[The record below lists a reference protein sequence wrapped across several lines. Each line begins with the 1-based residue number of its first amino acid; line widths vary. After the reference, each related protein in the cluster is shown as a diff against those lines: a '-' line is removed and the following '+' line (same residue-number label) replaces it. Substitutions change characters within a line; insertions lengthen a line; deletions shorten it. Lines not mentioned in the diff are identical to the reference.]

1 MRDIFIIR
9 KTDGLILRRLSC
21 PEEEI
26 AINVHDGEF
35 SIDAIDGDYNHYN
48 DDIGFY
54 KVSEV
59 IPDEIKM
66 LHIRQER
73 DGLLNEADLVYCN
86 AEKWSRMSDIKKQEW
101 IDYKQQLR
109 DFPDNCD
116 INNPIFPARPTG
128 E

>member
-1 MRDIFIIR
+1 MKDIFIIR
-9 KTDGLILRRLSC
+9 KNDGLILRRLSC

-26 AINVHDGEF
+26 DINVHDGEF
-35 SIDAIDGDYNHYN
+35 SISAIDGDYNYYSE
-48 DDIGFY
+48 DIGFY
-54 KVSEV
+54 KVNEV

-66 LHIRQER
+66 IHIRQER

-86 AEKWSRMSDIKKQEW
+86 AEKWSRMSDVEKEKW

-116 INNPIFPARPTG
+116 INNPIFPVKPTG